1 MMKWNTNS
9 AITSSASWTINN
21 KHMYF
26 HHLNSIPSKEMFPGY
41 NGKFV
46 HTGTSTIAFWDITA
60 NSPIPEH
67 SHFHEQI
74 MHVIEGEFELT
85 VDGKTE
91 VLTAGAVVT
100 IPGNVKHGGKA
111 ISNCK
116 VIDVF
121 MPEREEYK

>member
-1 MMKWNTNS
+1 
-9 AITSSASWTINN
+9 
-21 KHMYF
+21 MYF
-26 HHLNSIPSKEMFPGY
+26 HHLSNITAKEMFPGY
-41 NGKFV
+41 TGKFI

-67 SHFHEQI
+67 SHIHEQV
-74 MHVIEGEFELT
+74 MHLVEGIFELT
-85 VDGKTE
+85 VDGQTE
-91 VLTAGAVVT
+91 QLTAGAVVT
-100 IPGNVKHGGKA
+100 IPSNIKHGGKA